1 MGGGGGDFFPKPRKL
16 ETLIGQAQD
25 TAEQQK
31 LDSNVNDL
39 LNAILAKANQRAPE
53 KTKEYLN
60 KLRKIVSSDVEVEQL
75 LLAGSVAK
83 NTYVDELSDIDA
95 LAILDRADLAGK
107 SPKEVL
113 SEFCRSLK
121 SSLTTD
127 VVKNVAK
134 GKMAVTVTY
143 VDGTEIQM
151 LPALR
156 SGDRVLVP
164 RSDASGWNETR
175 PQRFQSTLSKA
186 NEKVDGALIPTIKL
200 VKKIVAGLPEQR
212 QLTGYHCEALGLNA
226 VKDYHGPK
234 TCKAMLMHILDS
246 ASKRVMHPI
255 QDVTGQS
262 RVVDD
267 YLGGAES
274 IKRRVAADA
283 LAGVARRLKAAT
295 TVNQWKRIIEGPK

>member
-1 MGGGGGDFFPKPRKL
+1 MMGGGGDYFPKPREL

-25 TAEQQK
+25 AAEQQK

-39 LNAILAKANQRAPE
+39 LNEILAKANQRAPE

-60 KLRKIVSSDVEVEQL
+60 KLRKIVSSDIEVEQL

-107 SPKEVL
+107 SSKEVL
-113 SEFCRSLK
+113 SEFYHSLK
-121 SSLTTD
+121 SSLIAN
-127 VVKNVAK
+127 VVKQ
-134 GKMAVTVTY
+134 GKMAITVTY
-143 VDGTEIQM
+143 ADGAEIQM

-156 SGDRVLVP
+156 SGNRVLIP
-164 RSDASGWNETR
+164 QRDASRWNETQ
-175 PQRFQSTLSKA
+175 PHRFQSRLSNA

-200 VKKIVAGLPEQR
+200 MKKIVASLPKQR
-212 QLTGYHCEALGLNA
+212 QMTGYHCEALGLNA
-226 VKDYHGPK
+226 VKDYHGPN
-234 TCKAMLMHILDS
+234 TCKAMLVHILDS

-255 QDVTGQS
+255 KDVTGQS
-262 RVVDD
+262 RVVED
-267 YLGGAES
+267 YLGNAES
-274 IKRRVAADA
+274 TERRVVADA

-295 TVNQWKRIIEGPK
+295 TVKQWKRVIEGPK

>member
-1 MGGGGGDFFPKPRKL
+1 MGGGGGYFPKPREL
-16 ETLIGQAQD
+16 EAIMDKAKDG
-25 TAEQQK
+25 AEQQK

-39 LNAILAKANQRAPE
+39 LNEILAKANQRSPE
-53 KTKEYLN
+53 KTREYLN
-60 KLRKIVSSDVEVEQL
+60 KLRKIVNRDVEVEQL

-95 LAILDRADLAGK
+95 LAILDRADMAGK

-113 SEFCRSLK
+113 SEFYHSLK

-127 VVKNVAK
+127 VVKSVTK

-156 SGDRVLVP
+156 SGDKVLVP
-164 RSDASGWNETR
+164 QRDASGWNETR
-175 PQRFQSTLSKA
+175 PQRFQDRLSKA
-186 NEKVDGALIPTIKL
+186 NEKANGALIPTIKL
-200 VKKIVAGLPEQR
+200 VKKIVAGLPQQR
-212 QLTGYHCEALGLNA
+212 QLTGYHCEALGLDA
-226 VKDYHGPK
+226 VKNYHGPN
-234 TCKAMLMHILDS
+234 TCKAMLVHILDS

-255 QDVTGQS
+255 RDVTGQS
-262 RVVDD
+262 GVVND

-274 IKRRVAADA
+274 VKRRAAADA

-295 TVNQWKRIIEGPK
+295 TVKQWKRIIEGPK